1 MYLNIYAFLLLLV
14 GGGIV
19 CISLFYHSTVLLIIE
34 ISLAAICIKGAFSIL
49 SSWDDKKRK
58 YAVLMQRNSPILRP
72 DTFKEFMSAPCG
84 RLLARIVL
92 KDLNQKNQY
101 KLLKQYKPSLASQI
115 RNCRKTQTTKI
126 IIYKQQ

>member
-1 MYLNIYAFLLLLV
+1 MYLNIYAFLLLLA

-19 CISLFYHSTVLLIIE
+19 CFSIFYHSTILLIIE
-34 ISLAAICIKGAFSIL
+34 ISLTAICIKGAFAIF

-58 YAVLMQRNSPILRP
+58 YTVLMQRNSPLLRP

-101 KLLKQYKPSLASQI
+101 KLLKQYKPSLATQI
-115 RNCRKTQTTKI
+115 SNCRKTQTTKI